1 MARLGVNVDHVA
13 TVREARKTYE
23 PDPVWAAVQAEL
35 GGAHGITVHLRGDRR
50 HIQERDVRLM
60 RQIVQTQLN
69 LEMAVTEEAVRFA
82 CSLLPHQAT
91 LVPEKTE
98 EVTTEGGLNVEAN
111 KEAIARC
118 IRTLRSEGIRTS
130 LFVDPSPPASE
141 LAQELRADAIEIH
154 TGRYAAARD
163 DEDRKAALLE
173 LRQAAELS
181 GRLGLATYA
190 GHGLTY
196 RNVIPVARIP
206 EVEELN
212 IGHSIISRAVFVG
225 IERAVREMVDLILP
239 C

>member
-69 LEMAVTEEAVRFA
+69 IEMAVTEEAIRFA

-91 LVPEKTE
+91 LVPERTE

-111 KEAIARC
+111 QEAIARC

-130 LFVDPSPPASE
+130 LFVDPSPRAIE
-141 LAQELRADAIEIH
+141 LAQEMRADAIEIH

-163 DEDRKAALLE
+163 EEDRKYALEE
-173 LRQAAELS
+173 LTQAAELS

-196 RNVIPVARIP
+196 RNVVPVARIP

-225 IERAVREMVDLILP
+225 IERAVREMVDLIVDL
-239 C
+239 